1 MEISLADKPATEVY
15 DVSGKYLLPG
25 CIDTHCHFR
34 DPGATA
40 KEDFTTGTQAAI
52 AGGVTTVF
60 DMPNTNPS
68 VLNEQ
73 DLLQKQIILLLK
85 LLLIMV
91 FGVFL

>member
-1 MEISLADKPATEVY
+1 MFLVNIFYLAVLIRIVIFVT
-15 DVSGKYLLPG
+15 
-25 CIDTHCHFR
+25 
-34 DPGATA
+34 PGATA

-73 DLLQKQIILLLK
+73 DLIAKSK
-85 LLLIMV
+85 L
-91 FGVFL
+91 FCS

>member
-1 MEISLADKPATEVY
+1 M
-15 DVSGKYLLPG
+15 PG